1 MKLYGSY
8 YVLSTFNNFFYFIIF
23 FSLLSTPP
31 HFFFLSQ
38 QPRSVQQPTT
48 NEFKIASITQQSKA
62 TSFNG
67 GRGGER
73 RA

>member
-1 MKLYGSY
+1 
-8 YVLSTFNNFFYFIIF
+8 
-23 FSLLSTPP
+23 
-31 HFFFLSQ
+31 
-38 QPRSVQQPTT
+38 VQQPTT